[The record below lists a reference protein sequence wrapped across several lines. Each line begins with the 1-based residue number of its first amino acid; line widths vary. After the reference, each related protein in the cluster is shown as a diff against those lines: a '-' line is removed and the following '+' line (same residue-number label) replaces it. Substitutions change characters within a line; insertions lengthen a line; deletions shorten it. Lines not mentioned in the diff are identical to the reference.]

1 MDVACSTASGLG
13 DGVAASSSPPSPG
26 FSLSEQRAC
35 HPTATLGW
43 GGQVEA
49 ASPDPAYSSEAL
61 HPSDNVFQPSS
72 FESTAAHVDFSH
84 DYDLSLH
91 DDDGRPVAHSNVPGA
106 RASTIRIHSVWHC
119 LPRLVLSSK
128 TKFSVFFRAML
139 TRPRA
144 TAKKVATASPW
155 PMPLPYHFG
164 RTSTLDD
171 KEVAFRKLLNLQ
183 VGILNFFHLGE
194 PELPPSYICL
204 GHTLNDDQWKII
216 RRLRRLEDAW
226 CNLAPIVAKDMG
238 RTASKQE
245 RQEDILSDLSDFA
258 GTTVREL
265 KKYDRGT
272 SAVKRTRPEPDV
284 GSVVGRVR
292 KSDINGAQPIVA
304 SRIKM
309 EGTPNFDPVPYLD
322 DNSRE
327 LHENPHVCGI
337 STHDVDPGPPKVR
350 VHADFDEKVSL
361 LKILEDSG
369 RLIFRA
375 PSEVI
380 PKFGNGLF
388 CVPKNT
394 EVDRLILDGRPAN
407 LLQKPPN
414 KFIMT
419 MASATGLLGL
429 RLEDNEKLLMS
440 GDDLSNFFYTFKVN
454 YKRGS
459 RNFLDWKI
467 PVSVASKFAS
477 FPAHLLKEDYVYAC
491 LNSLAMGD
499 SAACEFAQ
507 TSHISL
513 GLLSGAFT
521 PDELITM
528 HGRIPRTPTMAGI
541 IIDDFILLEKVA
553 LDSSS
558 SKRAGDHRQRM
569 HDIYHSVG
577 LNAHPSK
584 GFQDEETATFW
595 GADVDGRAGLIRSN
609 IARAASL
616 AWVTTRVATMGLSSV
631 GLLEVLAGGYVSLFG
646 FRRRMMSL
654 LDWIYVIQGGRDR
667 RDIISLPKRAIDEL
681 WSLAILT
688 PLAVADLRAC
698 FAETIYMVDS
708 SNWGDAVVACDL
720 PKTIAAEIHRH
731 GIMKSCWTRLLSPFK
746 ALQRAKGLLPTGE
759 ELPPDEEPFTE
770 HPLWECCARCLPY
783 HLVWKSRAKNNRHI
797 NLGELKSYLKAE
809 ELGGSEGDVR
819 VPIEIDSQVVLG
831 AIAKG
836 RSASPAINKMLR
848 KSLGVVLGFGVYSSG
863 GYVRS
868 AHNPSDD
875 PTRGVQL
882 RAPTAVLPNWWIQ
895 LANGDFSAFDSLL
908 VDCDLH
914 PDQLCGYP
922 SLNELYLKEPATFD
936 PIFKSSH
943 NRKHSAV
950 RHRLRLRK
958 CMQSTSSIELGKD
971 TAEDS
976 VDNTPDWSKQV
987 AEILD
992 SFGSDQIFRSEDC
1005 PWPPRS
1011 PGFLDLYSG
1020 KKGFAKSSLRYG
1032 APWVLVVDINDGPQC
1047 DLLDSN
1053 VRRRIEAAVRLGAF
1067 IHISAA
1073 PICSSFS
1080 RAVTPA
1086 VRSRLH
1092 PRGLRGIT
1100 ANMRLKVRDGNSHS
1114 IWLASLVCLAISL
1127 GIQYWVENPDSSFL
1141 WIQPEWEGLPGQA
1154 AYNYF
1159 KVDFCTYGTPWR
1171 KRTRFLTNGRLANVR
1186 RLCPGNH
1193 VHVLLRGRSKQ
1204 HKAAWTKVAE
1214 PYPRRLCAV
1223 LAHSAC
1229 CDLGLFR
1236 GPSTLT
1242 CRSNHRRIGEAKN
1255 PGPIRKRPFGKDPE
1269 ELERVNLI
1277 RPETVALG
1285 KDQWDK
1291 FFSWMT
1297 KTLRPDIAL
1306 SVWKVPSLMGAMM
1319 AAYGK
1324 EWYACGGALYCY
1336 RHLVVYAQRLYPTLK
1351 GHMQQAWG
1359 IISKWE
1365 ELEPIQHRRPI
1376 PLSML
1381 NSMVALSL
1389 LWGWHRVA
1397 SVLLIAFHACARPGE
1412 VLKAKR
1418 ASLILAE
1425 DIGGRNGE
1433 PCFLKICKPKPGRR
1447 GLGRVQ
1453 HAKLRDSHVTSFLGK
1468 TFADV
1473 DPHAFIY
1480 PGSASSFRTRWDLLL
1495 KKLRIPPST
1504 GLTPGCLRA
1513 GGTVEL
1519 YIRGMPIMDILW
1531 ALRLKNLETL
1541 QHYLQEISTQITLI
1555 DLPMESR
1562 HLIFGFAAVYDRIL
1576 SLSTL

>member
-61 HPSDNVFQPSS
+61 LPSDNVFQPSS

-292 KSDINGAQPIVA
+292 KSDINGAQAIVA

-322 DNSRE
+322 D
-327 LHENPHVCGI
+327 
-337 STHDVDPGPPKVR
+337 GPPKVR

-746 ALQRAKGLLPTGE
+746 ALQTAKGLLPTGE
-759 ELPPDEEPFTE
+759 DLPPDEEPFTE

-819 VPIEIDSQVVLG
+819 VPIGGDSQVVLG

-882 RAPTAVLPNWWIQ
+882 RAPTAVLPN
-895 LANGDFSAFDSLL
+895 G
-908 VDCDLH
+908 
-914 PDQLCGYP
+914 G
-922 SLNELYLKEPATFD
+922 
-936 PIFKSSH
+936 
-943 NRKHSAV
+943 
-950 RHRLRLRK
+950 
-958 CMQSTSSIELGKD
+958 
-971 TAEDS
+971 
-976 VDNTPDWSKQV
+976 
-987 AEILD
+987 
-992 SFGSDQIFRSEDC
+992 
-1005 PWPPRS
+1005 
-1011 PGFLDLYSG
+1011 
-1020 KKGFAKSSLRYG
+1020 
-1032 APWVLVVDINDGPQC
+1032 
-1047 DLLDSN
+1047 
-1053 VRRRIEAAVRLGAF
+1053 
-1067 IHISAA
+1067 
-1073 PICSSFS
+1073 
-1080 RAVTPA
+1080 
-1086 VRSRLH
+1086 
-1092 PRGLRGIT
+1092 
-1100 ANMRLKVRDGNSHS
+1100 
-1114 IWLASLVCLAISL
+1114 
-1127 GIQYWVENPDSSFL
+1127 
-1141 WIQPEWEGLPGQA
+1141 
-1154 AYNYF
+1154 
-1159 KVDFCTYGTPWR
+1159 
-1171 KRTRFLTNGRLANVR
+1171 
-1186 RLCPGNH
+1186 
-1193 VHVLLRGRSKQ
+1193 
-1204 HKAAWTKVAE
+1204 
-1214 PYPRRLCAV
+1214 
-1223 LAHSAC
+1223 
-1229 CDLGLFR
+1229 
-1236 GPSTLT
+1236 
-1242 CRSNHRRIGEAKN
+1242 
-1255 PGPIRKRPFGKDPE
+1255 
-1269 ELERVNLI
+1269 
-1277 RPETVALG
+1277 
-1285 KDQWDK
+1285 
-1291 FFSWMT
+1291 FSWLT
-1297 KTLRPDIAL
+1297 VIL
-1306 SVWKVPSLMGAMM
+1306 
-1319 AAYGK
+1319 
-1324 EWYACGGALYCY
+1324 
-1336 RHLVVYAQRLYPTLK
+1336 
-1351 GHMQQAWG
+1351 
-1359 IISKWE
+1359 
-1365 ELEPIQHRRPI
+1365 
-1376 PLSML
+1376 
-1381 NSMVALSL
+1381 
-1389 LWGWHRVA
+1389 
-1397 SVLLIAFHACARPGE
+1397 VLLILC
-1412 VLKAKR
+1412 L
-1418 ASLILAE
+1418 LIA
-1425 DIGGRNGE
+1425 
-1433 PCFLKICKPKPGRR
+1433 ICIR
-1447 GLGRVQ
+1447 
-1453 HAKLRDSHVTSFLGK
+1453 
-1468 TFADV
+1468 
-1473 DPHAFIY
+1473 I
-1480 PGSASSFRTRWDLLL
+1480 SSVA
-1495 KKLRIPPST
+1495 I
-1504 GLTPGCLRA
+1504 
-1513 GGTVEL
+1513 
-1519 YIRGMPIMDILW
+1519 
-1531 ALRLKNLETL
+1531 
-1541 QHYLQEISTQITLI
+1541 
-1555 DLPMESR
+1555 
-1562 HLIFGFAAVYDRIL
+1562 HL
-1576 SLSTL
+1576 

>member
-106 RASTIRIHSVWHC
+106 RASTIRIQRVWHC

-882 RAPTAVLPNWWIQ
+882 RAPTAVLPNWWTQ

-1186 RLCPGNH
+1186 RLCPETMFMCCCGE
-1193 VHVLLRGRSKQ
+1193 GRNNI
-1204 HKAAWTKVAE
+1204 
-1214 PYPRRLCAV
+1214 RL
-1223 LAHSAC
+1223 H
-1229 CDLGLFR
+1229 GQR
-1236 GPSTLT
+1236 WQ
-1242 CRSNHRRIGEAKN
+1242 
-1255 PGPIRKRPFGKDPE
+1255 
-1269 ELERVNLI
+1269 NLI
-1277 RPETVALG
+1277 LEDFV
-1285 KDQWDK
+1285 Q
-1291 FFSWMT
+1291 
-1297 KTLRPDIAL
+1297 
-1306 SVWKVPSLMGAMM
+1306 SLPIQ
-1319 AAYGK
+1319 
-1324 EWYACGGALYCY
+1324 
-1336 RHLVVYAQRLYPTLK
+1336 LVVT
-1351 GHMQQAWG
+1351 
-1359 IISKWE
+1359 
-1365 ELEPIQHRRPI
+1365 
-1376 PLSML
+1376 
-1381 NSMVALSL
+1381 
-1389 LWGWHRVA
+1389 
-1397 SVLLIAFHACARPGE
+1397 
-1412 VLKAKR
+1412 
-1418 ASLILAE
+1418 
-1425 DIGGRNGE
+1425 
-1433 PCFLKICKPKPGRR
+1433 
-1447 GLGRVQ
+1447 
-1453 HAKLRDSHVTSFLGK
+1453 
-1468 TFADV
+1468 
-1473 DPHAFIY
+1473 
-1480 PGSASSFRTRWDLLL
+1480 
-1495 KKLRIPPST
+1495 
-1504 GLTPGCLRA
+1504 
-1513 GGTVEL
+1513 
-1519 YIRGMPIMDILW
+1519 
-1531 ALRLKNLETL
+1531 
-1541 QHYLQEISTQITLI
+1541 
-1555 DLPMESR
+1555 
-1562 HLIFGFAAVYDRIL
+1562 
-1576 SLSTL
+1576 